1 MLNTQDLVG
10 TLMQGV
16 LAGSSQ
22 GRIAHA
28 LGGRG
33 LSRPGG
39 VFEQV
44 LGGTISGTGTS
55 GLLSSL
61 AEMAK
66 SMFGSTG
73 QGGRSSHPLAI
84 GGLGALAGAV
94 LGGGG
99 NTAKGALGGGAMAL
113 LGSLALEALRGLRRP
128 STDDAS
134 AVVPADLPLG
144 LRTPAN
150 TAEESELESKAM
162 VILQAMINAAKAD
175 GQIDAVEQ
183 QRILGK
189 LEEAGADATVQE
201 FVCAEMSR
209 PLDLKTLLR
218 EVSNPQM
225 AAEVYAAS
233 LLAIEVDTP
242 AERDYLRQ
250 LAQGLGLDEGAVQR
264 LHLTLG
270 VV

>member
-1 MLNTQDLVG
+1 MLNMQDLVG

-22 GRIAHA
+22 GRIEHA

-55 GLLSSL
+55 GFLSGL

-66 SMFGSTG
+66 SMFSSAG
-73 QGGRSSHPLAI
+73 QGVRSGNPLAI

-94 LGGGG
+94 LGGSGS
-99 NTAKGALGGGAMAL
+99 TAKGTLGGGAMAL

-128 STDDAS
+128 STGDAS

-150 TAEESELESKAM
+150 TAEESALESKAM

-242 AERDYLRQ
+242 AERDYLHQ
-250 LAQGLGLDEGAVQR
+250 LAQGMGLDEGAVQR